1 MQIKSLIRRS
11 SVLSGTYGL
20 TEDQLAFQSLALN
33 FAKTEL
39 APYASEWDKTDYFP
53 IEKLK
58 LAGSQGF
65 GGIYVSEKY
74 GGSSLGKLE
83 ATIILESLSRGCL
96 STASYISI
104 HNMCNGL
111 LDFFGSD
118 SQKSKWQKALC
129 EFNLLSSY
137 CLTEPG
143 SGSDATS
150 MLTFAKEKENSFV
163 LNGSKAFISGGDSSD
178 LYFVMVKT
186 AAKEISCIIVEK
198 NTPGLSFGKK
208 EDKLGWR
215 TQPTSMVLFDNCEV
229 PKENL
234 LGNLGQGMKIAMK
247 GLEGGRLTIAAC
259 ALGGAWLAIE
269 KAAGYMEERAQFGKK
284 LKDLQYL
291 RFNMAES
298 LAKLTE
304 ARMLTRTVAGL
315 VDQNHFDNNYF
326 TAIAK
331 LRVTDA
337 CYEIADDCLQ
347 MFGGYGL
354 LRDYGM
360 ERILRELRVLKIIEG
375 TNEIMKYTI
384 AKSLFS

>member
-1 MQIKSLIRRS
+1 
-11 SVLSGTYGL
+11 
-20 TEDQLAFQSLALN
+20 
-33 FAKTEL
+33 
-39 APYASEWDKTDYFP
+39 
-53 IEKLK
+53 
-58 LAGSQGF
+58 
-65 GGIYVSEKY
+65 
-74 GGSSLGKLE
+74 
-83 ATIILESLSRGCL
+83 
-96 STASYISI
+96 
-104 HNMCNGL
+104 
-111 LDFFGSD
+111 
-118 SQKSKWQKALC
+118 
-129 EFNLLSSY
+129 
-137 CLTEPG
+137 
-143 SGSDATS
+143 
-150 MLTFAKEKENSFV
+150 
-163 LNGSKAFISGGDSSD
+163 
-178 LYFVMVKT
+178 
-186 AAKEISCIIVEK
+186 
-198 NTPGLSFGKK
+198 
-208 EDKLGWR
+208 
-215 TQPTSMVLFDNCEV
+215 MVLFDNCEV